1 MSLVPVA
8 THPLMH
14 PKHAVEAH
22 MRQRHT
28 IIKGL
33 ASGGMSNHRVIDFMH
48 CISDSNEAPNSR
60 LTSIEMHT
68 HSDKIHLTTRGYEKL
83 AATIISTTEQLVQQ
97 KRDPATGGMASLCRG
112 MELTG
117 WHGFICTTGYGR
129 FSRVT
134 PNYGGRGRGVR
145 HHPYKRF

>member
-8 THPLMH
+8 MHPLMH

-33 ASGGMSNHRVIDFMH
+33 ASSGMSNHRVIDFMH

-60 LTSIEMHT
+60 LTSIKMHT

-83 AATIISTTEQLVQQ
+83 AATIISTTEQLIQQ
-97 KRDPATGGMASLCRG
+97 KRGFLVNDLTEKSWHLSKNSLEKTINKLRSVVLNPLSVSVVCARSLCQHKYS
-112 MELTG
+112 L
-117 WHGFICTTGYGR
+117 
-129 FSRVT
+129 
-134 PNYGGRGRGVR
+134 
-145 HHPYKRF
+145 